1 MFDRF
6 NCLAMVAGF
15 KPVGLT
21 LNGVLFSSI
30 LNPVFHLCLYLT
42 LFNLIAILID
52 IMMNI
57 YYQ

>member
-30 LNPVFHLCLYLT
+30 LKPVLQPCRE
-42 LFNLIAILID
+42 
-52 IMMNI
+52 
-57 YYQ
+57 QS